1 MAQGYFIVHLEDNIE
16 RTEVVAE
23 LRYFAY
29 PGAFASTPMDSFLLR
44 DYELQPTILHY
55 NYGSKPFHTK
65 NATVHDILSE
75 KGQYSKIVSQCKE
88 IFLKRNPNLS
98 ADNIQ

>member
-1 MAQGYFIVHLEDNIE
+1 MAQGYYIIHLEDSIG

-29 PGAFASTPMDSFLLR
+29 PGAFASSIHDSFLLSE
-44 DYELQPTILHY
+44 YELQPTILHY
-55 NYGSKPFHTK
+55 NYGSQPFYK
-65 NATVHDILSE
+65 SNATVVCILSE